1 MTTALLLAGHSE
13 KRKQAGGVNQGV
25 DQNSGESGQERNGGS
40 RAGKRKKKR
49 LDALTGIYSQRVV
62 SRPFR
67 VTGCVTRPGFPPRVS
82 RLKIPA
88 GDSGPIRKGGL
99 PPGIA
104 LRRIYRFFRV
114 PGVPLGESARVSA
127 TVGEMQLKQ
136 QILSEPARV
145 SLSAV
150 AE

>member
-1 MTTALLLAGHSE
+1 MTTVFMLAGHSE
-13 KRKQAGGVNQGV
+13 KRKQAGGVNQV
-25 DQNSGESGQERNGGS
+25 ADQNSGESGQKRDFGGS

-49 LDALTGIYSQRVV
+49 LDELTGIYSQRVV

-67 VTGCVTRPGFPPRVS
+67 VTGCITRPGFPPRVS

-104 LRRIYRFFRV
+104 LRRIFQVFQSSGCPVGRICPSFSDCRRN
-114 PGVPLGESARVSA
+114 AA
-127 TVGEMQLKQ
+127 KTADTV
-136 QILSEPARV
+136 
-145 SLSAV
+145 
-150 AE
+150 